1 MGILLLYK
9 TTITI
14 FLENTKDQSTPY
26 WNEILRS
33 QKYVDAYMKYA
44 IECGKEESIVEGLR
58 KTTGDNGYNNFT
70 FLPLFMKITIAS
82 FL

>member
-1 MGILLLYK
+1 
-9 TTITI
+9 
-14 FLENTKDQSTPY
+14 
-26 WNEILRS
+26 
-33 QKYVDAYMKYA
+33 MKYA
-44 IECGKEESIVEGLR
+44 IECGKEESIVEDLR